1 MDIVSAVTIA
11 VALIILTAIVTI
23 ILWLQRDTNA
33 QYDLPLGEVFY
44 APSDSKTRVA
54 STMALKGIYRQ
65 LKSVSKPSESKPL
78 KRRIDHLRAVM
89 DQLRT
94 HIPLASTISPTNA
107 GGVPAEWVIAPG
119 ADPSRRL
126 LYIHGG
132 GFVAGSPTSHRIITS
147 KLSEITNSA
156 VLAIDYR
163 LSPEHKREACI
174 EDCRSAYDWLLANGP
189 ENESAASA
197 VYVAGDSAG
206 GNLTLSLL
214 AWARDTQRR
223 APNAAVA
230 LSPVTDM
237 RMINPSI
244 KANLNTDVMLKPMAK
259 KLAKIPRWLMVSAG
273 TFMVPYKAT
282 DPDISPLLGKLH
294 DLPPLLIQASDCE
307 ILLDDGRR
315 YANKAR
321 AAGSNVTLQLWSGMP
336 HVWQLFHPELHAAQE
351 AFDQIE
357 QFIARYP

>member
-1 MDIVSAVTIA
+1 MDAVSAVFIA
-11 VALIILTAIVTI
+11 IALIALTVVVF
-23 ILWLQRDTNA
+23 WLQRDKNA
-33 QYDLPLGEVFY
+33 QYDLPIGEVFS
-44 APSDSKTRVA
+44 APPDSKTRVA
-54 STMALKGIYRQ
+54 STTALKGIYRQ
-65 LKSVSKPSESKPL
+65 LKNASKSRRSKPL

-94 HIPLASTISPTNA
+94 HIPLASAISPTNA

-156 VLAIDYR
+156 VLAVDYR

-174 EDCRSAYDWLLANGP
+174 EDCRSAYDWLLVNGP
-189 ENESAASA
+189 KDESTASA

-214 AWARDTQRR
+214 AWTRDTQRR

-237 RMINPSI
+237 RMVNPSI
-244 KANLNTDVMLKPMAK
+244 KANLNTDIMLKPMAR
-259 KLAKIPRWLMVSAG
+259 KLAKMPRWLMVTAG
-273 TFMVPYKAT
+273 VFIVPYKAT
-282 DPDISPLLGKLH
+282 DPAISPLLGKLH

-336 HVWQLFHPELHAAQE
+336 HVWQIFHPELQAAQD

>member
-1 MDIVSAVTIA
+1 
-11 VALIILTAIVTI
+11 
-23 ILWLQRDTNA
+23 
-33 QYDLPLGEVFY
+33 
-44 APSDSKTRVA
+44 
-54 STMALKGIYRQ
+54 
-65 LKSVSKPSESKPL
+65 
-78 KRRIDHLRAVM
+78 
-89 DQLRT
+89 
-94 HIPLASTISPTNA
+94 
-107 GGVPAEWVIAPG
+107 
-119 ADPSRRL
+119 
-126 LYIHGG
+126 
-132 GFVAGSPTSHRIITS
+132 
-147 KLSEITNSA
+147 
-156 VLAIDYR
+156 
-163 LSPEHKREACI
+163 
-174 EDCRSAYDWLLANGP
+174 
-189 ENESAASA
+189 
-197 VYVAGDSAG
+197 
-206 GNLTLSLL
+206 
-214 AWARDTQRR
+214 
-223 APNAAVA
+223 VA

-259 KLAKIPRWLMVSAG
+259 KLAKIPRWLMVSVG

-336 HVWQLFHPELHAAQE
+336 HVWQIFHPELQAAHE

>member
-1 MDIVSAVTIA
+1 MDIGSAVTIA
-11 VALIILTAIVTI
+11 AALIVLTAII
-23 ILWLQRDTNA
+23 IMVVWLQRDTNT
-33 QYDLPLGEVFY
+33 QYDLPLGEIFY
-44 APSDSKTRVA
+44 PSSDSKTRVA
-54 STMALKGIYRQ
+54 STTALKAIYRQ
-65 LKSVSKPSESKPL
+65 IKDAAKPSESKPL

-94 HIPLASTISPTNA
+94 HIPLASAISPVDA
-107 GGVPAEWVIAPG
+107 GGVPSEWVIAPG
-119 ADPSRRL
+119 SDPSRRL

-147 KLSEITNSA
+147 KLSEISNSA

-174 EDCRSAYDWLLANGP
+174 EDCRTAYDWLLANGP
-189 ENESAASA
+189 EGESAASA

-237 RMINPSI
+237 RMVNPSI
-244 KANLNTDVMLKPMAK
+244 KANLNTDIMLKPIAE
-259 KLAKIPRWLMVSAG
+259 KLAKIPRWLMLSAG
-273 TFMVPYKAT
+273 AFIMPYNTK

-294 DLPPLLIQASDCE
+294 DLPPTLIQASDGE

-315 YANKAR
+315 YTNKAR

-336 HVWQLFHPELHAAQE
+336 HVWQLFHPELQAAQE